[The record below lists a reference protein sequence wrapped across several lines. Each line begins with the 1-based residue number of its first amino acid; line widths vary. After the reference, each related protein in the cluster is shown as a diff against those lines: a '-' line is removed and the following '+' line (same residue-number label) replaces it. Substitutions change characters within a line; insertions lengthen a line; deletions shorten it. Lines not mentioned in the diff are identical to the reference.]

1 MLLVTIQFGVVTLA
15 SLVMG
20 ISIDDTIMPSSYSYE
35 FILALVTTVLFAT
48 VFAFW
53 AQTSMQR
60 YTTPTKTALIFTM
73 EPLSAA
79 VFGYFYLGEI
89 LLPIQLFGGAL
100 MIAGVLFAELGS
112 MIKEKYYG

>member
-1 MLLVTIQFGVVTLA
+1 
-15 SLVMG
+15 
-20 ISIDDTIMPSSYSYE
+20 
-35 FILALVTTVLFAT
+35 
-48 VFAFW
+48 
-53 AQTSMQR
+53 
-60 YTTPTKTALIFTM
+60 M